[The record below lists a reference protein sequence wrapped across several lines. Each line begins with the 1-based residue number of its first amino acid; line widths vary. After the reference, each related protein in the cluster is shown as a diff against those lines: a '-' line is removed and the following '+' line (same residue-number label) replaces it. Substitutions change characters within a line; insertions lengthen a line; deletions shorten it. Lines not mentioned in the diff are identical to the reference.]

1 MRRED
6 DPQRYVE
13 GVLAAGAVEQDRL
26 QAVAPRNELSKGHE
40 GAEPEPVGTG
50 VAAMSEAR
58 DGDEAGARGQRACAR
73 GRGDAAVGA
82 ATTTTA
88 R

>member
-58 DGDEAGARGQRACAR
+58 DGDEAVYGGSERVRA
-73 GRGDAAVGA
+73 VV
-82 ATTTTA
+82 ATQPWGPRRPTTA